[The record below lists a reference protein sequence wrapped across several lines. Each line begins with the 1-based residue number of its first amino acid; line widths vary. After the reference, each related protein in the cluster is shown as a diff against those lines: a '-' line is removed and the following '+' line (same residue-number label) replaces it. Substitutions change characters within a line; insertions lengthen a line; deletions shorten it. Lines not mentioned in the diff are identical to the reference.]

1 MRRPQCRKE
10 PALGPAWHTPALP
23 TTQARQLP
31 GPGASRKTPH
41 QVPTSPLGAPLT
53 LQDLFWADW
62 GQSTLA
68 LWHLVVC
75 ADWRGKRAASAHSVL
90 CSGGLGIGVERLGL
104 WSGRAARQNSV
115 CPVKWGFQITT
126 NNNLVSVCPKLC
138 VVYLQSVFNWASCI
152 LGGSPM
158 RTPPGGWQSQY
169 GGGV

>member
-1 MRRPQCRKE
+1 MQERASPRPCLAHPSPSHHPGQASAWTRGFSE
-10 PALGPAWHTPALP
+10 DPPPAANL
-23 TTQARQLP
+23 
-31 GPGASRKTPH
+31 
-41 QVPTSPLGAPLT
+41 PLGTPLT
-53 LQDLFWADW
+53 LQDLFWADR
-62 GQSTLA
+62 GESTLA

-90 CSGGLGIGVERLGL
+90 CSGGLGMGVERLGL
-104 WSGRAARQNSV
+104 WGGRAARQNSV

-138 VVYLQSVFNWASCI
+138 VVYLKSVFNWASCI